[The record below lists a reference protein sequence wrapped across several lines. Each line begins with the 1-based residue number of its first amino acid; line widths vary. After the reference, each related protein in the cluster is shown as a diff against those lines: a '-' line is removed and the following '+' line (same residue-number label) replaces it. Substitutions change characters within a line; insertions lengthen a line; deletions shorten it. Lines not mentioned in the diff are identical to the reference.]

1 MTININEV
9 PTSIPTVAGD
19 DLVAQVEAAKVASET
34 ARDQA
39 QAAVASLIQITNV
52 VVLNSASEIHAPPAA
67 NTLYLIRA

>member
-19 DLVAQVEAAKVASET
+19 DLVAQVEAA
-34 ARDQA
+34 RDQA

-52 VVLNSASEIHAPPAA
+52 VVLNSASAIPAPPAA